1 MPHIPINESLYD
13 NNSDL
18 LAAMITT
25 HLESVITKDFME
37 NNHLPE
43 VEAR

>member
-1 MPHIPINESLYD
+1 MPFIPINESFYD
-13 NNSDL
+13 QNSDL

-43 VEAR
+43 NEAK